1 MMTDISSEHDPSD
14 SVPSI
19 RASDL
24 SHSASLISLT
34 RSKGDSPLYA
44 GAPTD
49 IDLPSQSDIIIVYVD
64 QTFEL
69 VSKTQSPTV
78 SWARP
83 EWVKVQSVF
92 YASIPL
98 NVVH

>member
-1 MMTDISSEHDPSD
+1 MTDISSEHDPSD

-19 RASDL
+19 LASNL
-24 SHSASLISLT
+24 FHSPSLVSLT
-34 RSKGDSPLYA
+34 RSKPLYA
-44 GAPTD
+44 GGPTD

-69 VSKTQSPTV
+69 VSKTQNPTV
-78 SWARP
+78 SWAAP

>member
-19 RASDL
+19 LASDL
-24 SHSASLISLT
+24 SLISLT
-34 RSKGDSPLYA
+34 RSEGDSPLYA

-69 VSKTQSPTV
+69 VSKTQNPTV
-78 SWARP
+78 SVTLLLDVPVRYY
-83 EWVKVQSVF
+83 F
-92 YASIPL
+92 YCYFYI
-98 NVVH
+98 

>member
-14 SVPSI
+14 TVPSI
-19 RASDL
+19 LASDL
-24 SHSASLISLT
+24 SLT
-34 RSKGDSPLYA
+34 RSKPLYA

-69 VSKTQSPTV
+69 VSKTQNPTV

-92 YASIPL
+92 HASIPL